1 MNPWLPILDNSGILL
16 TGFVNTLTLTVI
28 GIVTSTLLGFLY
40 AVIRY
45 YRVPGFSQVVRVLM
59 EVFRGSPLLIQ
70 LLFIYYG
77 FAFAGVRG
85 VTVLAVCVIA
95 IALYQGAYISE
106 VFRAGLESVGKGQRE
121 ASRTLGLNEFTTM
134 TRVILPQS
142 MRVALAPLFGQY
154 VALVK
159 HTALAS
165 VIGYTDLLRFGK
177 AVIDIHNNPFEVY
190 LVIGSMYF
198 ILSYPLSLVALH
210 LEKKAIKS

>member
-1 MNPWLPILDNSGILL
+1 MNPWLSILDKWGILL
-16 TGFVNTLTLTVI
+16 TGFVNTLTLTI
-28 GIVTSTLLGFLY
+28 MCIVASTVVGFLY

-45 YRVPGFSQVVRVLM
+45 YRVPGLSQVVRLLM

-77 FAFAGVRG
+77 LAFAGVQG
-85 VTVLAVCVIA
+85 VTVLAVCVLTIT
-95 IALYQGAYISE
+95 LYQGAYISE

-134 TRVILPQS
+134 TSVILPQS

-177 AVIDIHNNPFEVY
+177 AIIDVSNNPFEVY
-190 LVIGSMYF
+190 LVVGILYF

-210 LEKKAIKS
+210 LEKKALKF